1 MNSYLQNLRYGVRM
15 LRNAPAFSLV
25 AVITLALGIGV
36 TTAIFSIVNTV
47 LLQPLPYAQ
56 PDRLMMVWGE
66 KPNRGR
72 ERPFSA
78 PDFEDFRKQNDVF
91 ADLSSFDEETYI
103 VTGGVTPER
112 IDGAG
117 VSSGFFSILGLTP
130 ELGRAFVP
138 ADEQQSAAIVNRKT
152 WRKWFGDSTSVE
164 GKKITLDGKVYPV
177 VGVAPDSFEF
187 RSTGLSVWVTPG
199 YSADMLKF
207 RGAHF
212 LGVVGRLKPGISASQ
227 AEAQMKT
234 IASRLAQ
241 QYPDTDAD
249 TTVNL
254 KPLREQVVGDVRL
267 SLLVLLG
274 AVCLVVLI
282 ACANVANLL
291 LARATSRRKELAV
304 RAALGASRAR
314 ILAQLLTESVLLAV
328 IGGALGLLIAFWG
341 IAAVVRLW
349 ADQIPRA
356 QDVHIDL
363 TVMGFSLA
371 LSVFTGLVF
380 GLAPALHT
388 ATPNLYEALK
398 DAARSVG
405 VSGRSQRLRHV
416 LVVAELAL
424 AVVLVSGAG
433 LLIRSF
439 LRLQN
444 VYPGFNPG

>member
-1 MNSYLQNLRYGVRM
+1 
-15 LRNAPAFSLV
+15 
-25 AVITLALGIGV
+25 
-36 TTAIFSIVNTV
+36 
-47 LLQPLPYAQ
+47 
-56 PDRLMMVWGE
+56 
-66 KPNRGR
+66 
-72 ERPFSA
+72 
-78 PDFEDFRKQNDVF
+78 
-91 ADLSSFDEETYI
+91 
-103 VTGGVTPER
+103 
-112 IDGAG
+112 
-117 VSSGFFSILGLTP
+117 
-130 ELGRAFVP
+130 
-138 ADEQQSAAIVNRKT
+138 
-152 WRKWFGDSTSVE
+152 
-164 GKKITLDGKVYPV
+164 
-177 VGVAPDSFEF
+177 
-187 RSTGLSVWVTPG
+187 
-199 YSADMLKF
+199 
-207 RGAHF
+207 
-212 LGVVGRLKPGISASQ
+212 Q

-267 SLLVLLG
+267 SLLVLMG

-291 LARATSRRKELAV
+291 LARATARRKELAV

-314 ILAQLLTESVLLAV
+314 ILAQLLTESVLLGV
-328 IGGALGLLIAFWG
+328 IGGALGLLIAYWG

-363 TVMGFSLA
+363 TVLGFSLA
-371 LSVFTGLVF
+371 LSVLTGLVF
-380 GLAPALHT
+380 GLAPALHA
-388 ATPNLYEALK
+388 ATPNLYDALK

-405 VSGRSQRLRHV
+405 ASGRSQRLRHA

-424 AVVLVSGAG
+424 AVVLVTGAG

-444 VYPGFNPG
+444 VQPGFNPQHLMTFTVELPSTSYPKREQQVRLFEQLQQRVESLPGIESAGAASTLPLGGNSISFSFDLLSRPLPRSQQMGSDFDAVTPNYFHAMQVPLLRGRFFTDQDSEKATRVVILDRAFTELYFPNEDPIGQKMIISYMAQRVPYEVIGIVGEVKQRRLESAFQPHMYTPMA